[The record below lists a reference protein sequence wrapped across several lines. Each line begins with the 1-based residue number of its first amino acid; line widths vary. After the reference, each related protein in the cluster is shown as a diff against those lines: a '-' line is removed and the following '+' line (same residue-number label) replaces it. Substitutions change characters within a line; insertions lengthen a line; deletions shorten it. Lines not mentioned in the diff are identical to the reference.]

1 MHRKCLQVIV
11 SNAIEK
17 NEMNTNQFSPGNLF
31 DQMRRL
37 NEKHAHD
44 LEKLVEERREQLAIV
59 REVLEIYRTILSK
72 KDKFGR
78 K

>member
-1 MHRKCLQVIV
+1 
-11 SNAIEK
+11 
-17 NEMNTNQFSPGNLF
+17 
-31 DQMRRL
+31 MRRL